1 MALPFV
7 PSQISLPHPL
17 SGPAGIANSGIL
29 HKHAD
34 ARPDLDLIVPSADV
48 ATLSANPAGAHL
60 APPSSAFG
68 SSSQPRPG
76 FSSASASASAL
87 VSASASA
94 SAARRPA
101 TANRSAR
108 FSGRPPGSLASIRLL
123 PRIPRPSLLPSSR
136 SPCYSCPRCLLPSAR
151 TRPTPASY
159 PTRPHPPSPS
169 ALASSQLPRTA
180 SSPTAYPLSHH
191 ADHPG
196 PVSPYLPQPLPHA
209 VPPPAHRVRQYLSTA
224 RAPCLPNLREHFLFT
239 PTVRLRPSYPK
250 PGT

>member
-76 FSSASASASAL
+76 FSSASASAS
-87 VSASASA
+87 VSV
-94 SAARRPA
+94 
-101 TANRSAR
+101 
-108 FSGRPPGSLASIRLL
+108 SLPLL
-123 PRIPRPSLLPSSR
+123 PPLAGPRRRIDPPASLVARLVRWPRSVSFHAFPGQACFHPRVLPAILVPAAFCHLPALAPLRHPIPRV
-136 SPCYSCPRCLLPSAR
+136 
-151 TRPTPASY
+151 PT
-159 PTRPHPPSPS
+159 PPSPS

-191 ADHPG
+191 AHHPG